1 MDILVD
7 SLIELHITT
16 LVRIKVLISA
26 LEEKGVITR
35 AQIESLHSNLS
46 QEEMGD
52 ATKKVRELF
61 ADIVKEHITAKS

>member
-7 SLIELHITT
+7 SLIDLHITT

-26 LEEKGVITR
+26 LEEKGIVTK
-35 AQIESLHSNLS
+35 AQIEALHNSLS
-46 QEEMGD
+46 QEEMSE